1 MIGGWTGTVLR
12 VNLTRGSIKKEAL
25 REDWARDYVGGRGL
39 GTRYAWEEIDPSV
52 DPFSPKNKLLFVT
65 GPLTGTNASCGARY
79 MVVTKGALTGA
90 ITTSNS
96 GGHWG
101 PELKF
106 AGYDMII
113 VEGRAPQPCYLW
125 IHNDQVEIRDATHL
139 WGKGVW
145 ETEETLRKESGVPDT
160 IVASIGPAGENLVR
174 FAAILNDLHR
184 AAGRSGVGAVM
195 GSKLLKAIAVRG
207 TGGVRLSDPR
217 GFMAASWAMKAKL
230 KESAVTSEGLPVY
243 GTAVLVNVINEHGA
257 MPTRN
262 HLETV
267 FEKAEDM
274 SGETLTDTRLVAKA
288 WRFLVYKDG
297 GPRLY
302 LTRLEDVEH
311 EAYCLLLAERGG
323 ARVPDVVVTGAAG
336 PNAALLVERRPQGTH
351 LADADEDVLTDS
363 LLDAVWQQAINVHQ
377 GGVAHNALNLEHI
390 LSTPDGP
397 AVVDFENAWAMGAD
411 CGIGDLDA
419 LIKAG
424 WLCNDLGMDPIT
436 YGATLAAAME
446 MYEKEIISNSVSGM
460 PLRFGSAEALL
471 TMAEQTA
478 YRRGFGNL
486 LAEGSKRL
494 TARFGHPEFFMG
506 VRGQEFPA
514 YDARAV
520 QGMGLGYATSN
531 RGACHLKAYTVS
543 PEILGIPKKM
553 DPHTH
558 EGKAEITKIFQDI
571 TCAVDATGLCLFLT
585 FGVGLEEMLPQLV
598 AATGIPY
605 TMETLTQV
613 GERIWNLERL
623 WNERAGLGKGSDVLP
638 KRLLEDPVP
647 SGPAKGLVS
656 KLPQMLPEYYQLR
669 GWTVDGEVT
678 PEKRRELSLP

>member
-1 MIGGWTGTVLR
+1 MIGGWTGRILR
-12 VNLTRGSIKKEAL
+12 VNLTRGTIKKEAL

-39 GTRYAWEEIDPSV
+39 GARYLWEEGDPTV

-106 AGYDMII
+106 AGYDMVI
-113 VEGRAPQPCYLW
+113 VEGRAPRPVYLW
-125 IHNDQVEIRDATHL
+125 IHNDEVELRPAEHL

-145 ETEETLRKESGVPDT
+145 DTEEIIRKESGVPDT

-207 TGGVRLSDPR
+207 TGGVRLADAR

-230 KESAVTSEGLPVY
+230 KASAVTAEGLPIY
-243 GTAVLVNVINEHGA
+243 GTEVLVNVINEHGA
-257 MPTRN
+257 LPTRN
-262 HLETV
+262 HQQTV
-267 FEKAEDM
+267 FEDAEGM
-274 SGETLTDTRLVAKA
+274 SGETLTETRLVANKA
-288 WRFLVYKDG
+288 CFACTIACGRVTKLPGEAAGKFLVNTHPRNWQIAG
-297 GPRLY
+297 EGPEY
-302 LTRLEDVEH
+302 
-311 EAYCLLLAERGG
+311 
-323 ARVPDVVVTGAAG
+323 
-336 PNAALLVERRPQGTH
+336 
-351 LADADEDVLTDS
+351 
-363 LLDAVWQQAINVHQ
+363 
-377 GGVAHNALNLEHI
+377 
-390 LSTPDGP
+390 
-397 AVVDFENAWAMGAD
+397 ENAWAMGAD

-419 LIKAG
+419 LIKAN
-424 WLCNDLGMDPIT
+424 WLCNDLGMDPISF
-436 YGATLAAAME
+436 GATLAAAME
-446 MYEKEIISNSVSGM
+446 LYEKEVITNSLTGR
-460 PLRFGSAEALL
+460 PLRFGSGEALVA
-471 TMAEQTA
+471 MAEQTA
-478 YRRGFGNL
+478 YRQGFGDL

-514 YDARAV
+514 YDSRAI

-531 RGACHLKAYTVS
+531 RGACHLKSYTVS

-553 DPHTH
+553 DPHST

-571 TCAVDATGLCLFLT
+571 TSAVDSTGLCVFLT
-585 FGVGLEEMLPQLV
+585 FGVGLEDMLPQLV
-598 AATGIPY
+598 AATGVPY
-605 TMETLTQV
+605 SLASLTQA

-623 WNERAGLGKGSDVLP
+623 WNERAGLGQGHDQLP
-638 KRLLEDPVP
+638 KRITEEPIP
-647 SGPAKGLVS
+647 SGPAKGLVN
-656 KLPQMLPEYYQLR
+656 KLGEMLPEYYRLR
-669 GWTVDGEVT
+669 GWTETGEVT
-678 PEKRRELSLP
+678 LQKRKDLGLA